1 MRSFLVFNDK
11 SRRGAQNADLVRT
24 TLRERGAE
32 LIEDRGAVSAGTVD
46 SVIAAGGDG
55 TVISAVEAAIS
66 LRAPLGIIPLG
77 TFNDL
82 ARSFGLPADVA
93 QACRVATGSV
103 TRTIDVGRVNGRFFV
118 NEASI
123 GLSTRVARRQ
133 TPEIKRRFGFLG
145 IAGTT
150 LQTLRQSRPFRAEV
164 DYDGKTEYLRT
175 IQLTIANNA
184 HFGGVIDN
192 PDAAIDDNRLD
203 LYSIEVRNWLGV
215 VAILRKL
222 ITHDP
227 RSVSGLRMRGSARFT
242 VRTRSPHH
250 VSADGEPAGF
260 TPATFEV
267 LPRALRVFVH

>member
-1 MRSFLVFNDK
+1 MRSLLILNEK
-11 SRRGAQNADLVRT
+11 SRRGAQLAETVRAS
-24 TLRERGAE
+24 LRARGAA
-32 LIEDRGAVSAGTVD
+32 LTEDRISPGKID

-55 TVISAVEAAIS
+55 TVISAVDAAMS
-66 LRAPLGIIPLG
+66 SNVPLGIIPLG

-82 ARSFGLPADVA
+82 ARSFDLPPGVEES
-93 QACRVATGSV
+93 CNVATGSR
-103 TRTIDVGRVNGRFFV
+103 TRLIDVGRVNGRYFV

-123 GLSTRVARRQ
+123 GLSTRIARRQ
-133 TPEIKRRFGFLG
+133 TPEVKRRFGFLG

-150 LQTLRQSRPFRAEV
+150 LQTLRQSRPFHAEV
-164 DYDGKTEYLRT
+164 HYDGKTEFLRT
-175 IQLTIANNA
+175 IQITIANNA

-215 VAILRKL
+215 FPILRKL
-222 ITHDP
+222 LSHDP
-227 RSVSGLRMRGSARFT
+227 RQVSGLRMRGSARFV
-242 VRTRSPHH
+242 VRTSHAHH

-267 LPRALRVFVH
+267 LPRALRVLIP

>member
-1 MRSFLVFNDK
+1 MRSLLVLNNT
-11 SRRGAQNADLVRT
+11 SRRGAELAELVRA

-32 LIEDRGAVSAGTVD
+32 LTENLATVTAEPID

-55 TVISAVEAAIS
+55 TVISAVYAAIAS
-66 LRAPLGIIPLG
+66 NVPLGIIPLG

-82 ARSFGLPADVA
+82 ARSFAVPPEVEE
-93 QACRVATGSV
+93 ACRVATGSK
-103 TRTIDVGRVNGRFFV
+103 TRSIDVGRVNGRYFV

-123 GLSTRVARRQ
+123 GLSTRIARRQ

-150 LQTLRQSRPFRAEV
+150 LQTLQQSRPFHAEV
-164 DYDGKTEYLRT
+164 QYDGKTEYLRT

-184 HFGGVIDN
+184 HFGGLIDN

-215 VAILRKL
+215 LPILRKL
-222 ITHDP
+222 LAHDP
-227 RSVSGLRMRGSARFT
+227 REVSGLRMRGSARFV
-242 VRTRSPHH
+242 VRTRHPHH
-250 VSADGEPAGF
+250 VSTDGEPAGF

-267 LPRALRVFVH
+267 LPRALRVLIP